1 MITIRKYRPA
11 DARSVA
17 TLISETYSEFC
28 RLEGEEHAVQ
38 KYVDHYNP
46 IGRSDSEVE
55 GLFTHTSI
63 RLVATSDSRLVA
75 ILRARENRIT
85 NLFVHRKYHRRGIA
99 TRLVNRFEKACL
111 AEGVTEVVLRGSLYA
126 IPFYEAIGY
135 KKTTG
140 IRTFRDLKIQP
151 MKKSLK

>member
-1 MITIRKYRPA
+1 MIA
-11 DARSVA
+11 A
-17 TLISETYSEFC
+17 LISETYSEFC
-28 RLEGEEHAVQ
+28 QLEGAEHAVQ

-55 GLFTHTSI
+55 GLFIHTPI

-75 ILRARENRIT
+75 ILRAKDNRIT
-85 NLFVHRKYHRRGIA
+85 NLFVHRNHHRRGIA

-111 AEGVTEVVLRGSLYA
+111 SEGVTEVVLRGSLYA

-140 IRTFRDLKIQP
+140 VRTFRGLEIQP
-151 MKKSLK
+151 MKKTLK